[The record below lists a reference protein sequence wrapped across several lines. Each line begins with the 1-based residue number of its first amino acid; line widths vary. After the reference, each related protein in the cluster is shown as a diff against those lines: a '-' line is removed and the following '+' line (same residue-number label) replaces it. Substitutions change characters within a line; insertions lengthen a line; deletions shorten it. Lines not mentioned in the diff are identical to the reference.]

1 MDIKFVTFNFIFIL
15 MILNVLPE
23 SWVLSSVKV
32 EGISEPS
39 LWFCEVQPEKKKML
53 MQFLCF

>member
-1 MDIKFVTFNFIFIL
+1 MDKKFVTINFTFIL
-15 MILNVLPE
+15 MIFNVLPE

-39 LWFCEVQPEKKKML
+39 LWFCEVQPENKK
-53 MQFLCF
+53 F